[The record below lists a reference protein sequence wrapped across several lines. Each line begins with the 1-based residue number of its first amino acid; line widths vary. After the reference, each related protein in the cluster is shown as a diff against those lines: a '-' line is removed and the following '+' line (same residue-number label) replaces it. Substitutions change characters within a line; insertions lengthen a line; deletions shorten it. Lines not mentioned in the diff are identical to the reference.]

1 MHREYAD
8 RDIVQDTEIYYFD
21 SNTYDA
27 NYDFKIEIYFIHLA
41 TLQDHKNNLLHY
53 GLIKIKECDLNKIH
67 YIPYLVG

>member
-41 TLQDHKNNLLHY
+41 T
-53 GLIKIKECDLNKIH
+53 I
-67 YIPYLVG
+67 

>member
-1 MHREYAD
+1 MDPSKIKSNGPFDMHREYAD

-41 TLQDHKNNLLHY
+41 TL
-53 GLIKIKECDLNKIH
+53 
-67 YIPYLVG
+67 